1 MTISGGF
8 RPFCIE
14 DKHGNTLWEQYS
26 QGPESM
32 SPYFIIPGKESTD
45 LMEKICQKMDS
56 EAEKTETF
64 TIEIEF
70 KKIKFTIVFHLSLDG
85 TKFNHDPPSVSIL
98 LELRLLEQRLSL
110 TN

>member
-1 MTISGGF
+1 
-8 RPFCIE
+8 
-14 DKHGNTLWEQYS
+14 
-26 QGPESM
+26 M

-85 TKFNHDPPSVSIL
+85 KLIEMTCG
-98 LELRLLEQRLSL
+98 LSECKIENVWIA
-110 TN
+110 TI